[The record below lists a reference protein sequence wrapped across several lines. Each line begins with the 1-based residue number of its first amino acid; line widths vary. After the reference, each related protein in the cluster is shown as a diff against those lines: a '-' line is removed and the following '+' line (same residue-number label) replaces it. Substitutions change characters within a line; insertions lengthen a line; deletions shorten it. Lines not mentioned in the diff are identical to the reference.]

1 MFSGEEASEEA
12 RPELTEEQKER
23 YRTTWG
29 LKFDDSCIQQEK
41 EWEEIAEETNKRQME
56 HLKEELSDYQMKRV
70 EFVADKFVVL
80 TAFEQRYLA
89 ALIQKR
95 VARVAG
101 INPLKLNM
109 DWPSVKMD
117 SDGTWPPLNPD
128 WFKQQDIME
137 HMGSIMGGAGGGAE
151 PAEEEEA
158 ADTGSETKEKDT
170 FDVELSGFDAK
181 SKIKL
186 IKEIRG
192 IFSLGL
198 KEAKETVEGAPLW
211 LKKGLKK
218 EEADELVE
226 KLTALGA
233 ELKIV

>member
-1 MFSGEEASEEA
+1 MFSGEGATEEA
-12 RPELTEEQKER
+12 RPELTEEQKEK
-23 YRTTWG
+23 YRTNWG
-29 LKFDDSCIQQEK
+29 LKFDESCIQQEK
-41 EWEEIAEETNKRQME
+41 EWEKIAEEKNKQQME
-56 HLKEELSDYQMKRV
+56 HLKEELSGHQMKRV
-70 EFVADKFVVL
+70 EFVADKFASL
-80 TAFEQRYLA
+80 SAFEQRYLA

-128 WFKQQDIME
+128 WFKQQDIAA
-137 HMGSIMGGAGGGAE
+137 HMGSIMGGAGGGAQ
-151 PAEEEEA
+151 PAEDEEA
-158 ADTGSETKEKDT
+158 EGPQEEAKEKDT
-170 FDVELSGFDAK
+170 FDVELSGFDPK

-186 IKEIRG
+186 IKEIRA

-198 KEAKETVEGAPLW
+198 KEAKETVEGTPMW

-226 KLTALGA
+226 KLSALGA